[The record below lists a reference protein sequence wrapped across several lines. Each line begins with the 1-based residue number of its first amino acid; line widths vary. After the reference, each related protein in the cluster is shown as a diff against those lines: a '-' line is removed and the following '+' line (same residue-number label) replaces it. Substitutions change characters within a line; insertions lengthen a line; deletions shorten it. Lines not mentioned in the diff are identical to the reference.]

1 MAALPPIPSP
11 LSHAYIITGGT
22 AGARRDYARL
32 LAQAYVCRE
41 ADPPCG
47 RCKGCRKAAEGI
59 HPDVILLSPEEGKRE
74 ILVGQAR
81 ALRADAYIRPNEA
94 ARKVYVIDGAETMNP
109 AAQNAL
115 LKLLEDGP
123 GYAAFLLLTAQPG
136 ALLQTVRSRCEALSL
151 PPAEEE
157 TASPEAAQGAA
168 GLLCRMAGKD
178 ELALAEFCIT
188 LEKWGRED
196 LSALFQ
202 TALSLLRCA
211 LEIKAGAPCPLSGG
225 EELAAVRAAAAEL
238 SAPQLMAAAGL
249 CRRLDTAC
257 GFNTGA
263 GHLAGWL
270 CAGTADI
277 LAGNLAPTEADQEE
291 NL

>member
-1 MAALPPIPSP
+1 MASLPPIPSP

-22 AGARRDYARL
+22 AGGRRDYARL
-32 LAQAYVCRE
+32 LAQTYVCGS
-41 ADPPCG
+41 AVPPCG
-47 RCKGCRKAAEGI
+47 QCRSCRKAAEGI
-59 HPDVILLSPEEGKRE
+59 HPDVILLAPEEGKRE

-81 ALRADAYIRPNEA
+81 ALRSDAHIRPNEA
-94 ARKVYVIDGAETMNP
+94 PRKVYVIDGAEAMNP

-136 ALLQTVRSRCEALSL
+136 ALLQTVRSRCEILSL
-151 PPAEEE
+151 PPQEEDPS
-157 TASPEAAQGAA
+157 SPEAVQGAA
-168 GLLCRMAGKD
+168 ELLLRLAGKD
-178 ELALAEFCIT
+178 ELALAEFCVS

-196 LSALFQ
+196 MSALLREEISLFRHALAAPAGADLPSFDNRQILSAV
-202 TALSLLRCA
+202 R
-211 LEIKAGAPCPLSGG
+211 E
-225 EELAAVRAAAAEL
+225 AADGL

-249 CRRLDTAC
+249 CRRLDAAC

-270 CAGTADI
+270 CAGLAEI
-277 LAGNLAPTEADQEE
+277 LAGKSVPTEEE
-291 NL
+291 IL